1 MSTAATT
8 HPGFNNVASEAIHVD
23 IVIEELLTI
32 LGSGAVVEFVPL
44 QSHYCGYAQCGRP
57 RFFLHDSGLPSPLGY
72 RPVSAL

>member
-57 RFFLHDSGLPSPLGY
+57 NDSGLPSPLGY